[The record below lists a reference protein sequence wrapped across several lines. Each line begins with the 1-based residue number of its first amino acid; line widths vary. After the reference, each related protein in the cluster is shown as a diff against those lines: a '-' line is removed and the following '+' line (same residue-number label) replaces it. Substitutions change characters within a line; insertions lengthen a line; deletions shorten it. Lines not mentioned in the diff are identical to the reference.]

1 MSINKEYID
10 QQYEAIA
17 EKELQAWLEKQH
29 QSPSILNRMTS
40 GTQRSINKIIPDKI
54 HQAVT
59 YAIEKMVK
67 GVLIGNQFI
76 APKPLQQGPLRM
88 KEYKARKS
96 IKTYTRTASVEGA
109 ITGAGG
115 ILMGFADLPAFL
127 AIKMKML
134 FNIAAAFGHDTKG
147 LRERLFV
154 LYIFKLSFSTQK
166 TRNETISILENW
178 SSFSPTL
185 PDNLDD
191 FDWRQFQLE
200 YRDFMDLAKLAQMIP
215 VIGAGIGAIAN
226 FKLSQM
232 LGKNAILAYRLR
244 HLQELKT
251 VSGNLPISK

>member
-17 EKELQAWLEKQH
+17 QKELKAWLERQH

-54 HQAVT
+54 HQAIT
-59 YAIEKMVK
+59 FAIEKMVR
-67 GVLIGNQFI
+67 GVLFGNQFI
-76 APKPLQQGPLRM
+76 APKPLPQASLRY
-88 KEYKARKS
+88 KEFKARKS

-134 FNIAAAFGHDTKG
+134 VNIAAAFGHDTKG
-147 LRERLFV
+147 LRERLVV

-166 TRNETISILENW
+166 TRNDTIGILENW
-178 SSFSPTL
+178 SSFSQTL
-185 PDNLDD
+185 PENLDD

-215 VIGAGIGAIAN
+215 VIGAGVGAIAN
-226 FKLSQM
+226 YKLSQM

-244 HLQELKT
+244 HFQDLKVMSRNNT
-251 VSGNLPISK
+251 VT

>member
-17 EKELQAWLEKQH
+17 EKELKVWLEKQH
-29 QSPSILNRMTS
+29 QSPSIFNRMTS
-40 GTQRSINKIIPDKI
+40 GTQRSINKIIPKKV
-54 HQAVT
+54 HQAIT

-67 GVLIGNQFI
+67 GVLAGNQFI
-76 APKPLQQGPLRM
+76 APKPILQGSLRI
-88 KEYKARKS
+88 KEFKARKN
-96 IKTYTRTASVEGA
+96 IKIYTRAASVEGA

-134 FNIAAAFGHDTKG
+134 FNIAAAFGHDTKD
-147 LRERLFV
+147 LKERLFV

-166 TRNETISILENW
+166 TRNETINILENW
-178 SSFSPTL
+178 NAYVETL
-185 PDNLDD
+185 PANLDE
-191 FDWRQFQLE
+191 FDWRKFQLE
-200 YRDFMDLAKLAQMIP
+200 YRDYMDLAKLAQLIP

-226 FKLSQM
+226 YKLSQM

-251 VSGNLPISK
+251 ISGNNPVNQ

>member
-17 EKELQAWLEKQH
+17 QKELKAWLERQH

-54 HQAVT
+54 HQAIT
-59 YAIEKMVK
+59 FAIEKIVR
-67 GVLIGNQFI
+67 GVLFGNQFI
-76 APKPLQQGPLRM
+76 APKPLPQAALRY
-88 KEYKARKS
+88 KEFKARKS
-96 IKTYTRTASVEGA
+96 IRTYTRTASVEGA

-134 FNIAAAFGHDTKG
+134 FNIAAAFGHDTKD

-166 TRNETISILENW
+166 TRNETIGILENW
-178 SSFSPTL
+178 SSFSQTL
-185 PDNLDD
+185 PEDLDD

-215 VIGAGIGAIAN
+215 VIGAGVGAIAN
-226 FKLSQM
+226 YKLSQM

-244 HLQELKT
+244 HFQDLKVMLRNNT
-251 VSGNLPISK
+251 VT